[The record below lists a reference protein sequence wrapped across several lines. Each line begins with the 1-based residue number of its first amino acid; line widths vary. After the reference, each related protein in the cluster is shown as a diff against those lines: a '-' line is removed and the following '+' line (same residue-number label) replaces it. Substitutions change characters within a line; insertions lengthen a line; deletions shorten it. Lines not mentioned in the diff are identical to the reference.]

1 MGQLT
6 FPYYRPAELRD
17 ERQLATV
24 IVDTEEDF
32 DWNVPVEGTNHDT
45 SYLSHLADL
54 HIIWKAHRIK
64 PTYLL
69 TYPVLENTS
78 FVFRLRRLLDVGQ
91 CSLGVQLHSW
101 VTPPFEGRQ
110 NMASSFAGNLSGE
123 LEVAKLSRLIERFI
137 ECFGDPP
144 KIFRAGRYGLGPRTP
159 DLLEEFGFDVD
170 TSVAPRSSM
179 LDKQGPD
186 FSQYDF
192 QAFWFGRSR
201 AILELPL
208 CRSII
213 GWGGAAGV
221 ALYQAILGRKPR
233 QSNPALGVLAAF
245 RVAERVTLSPEG
257 NDVGAMRRL
266 VSGLQARGAT
276 VLPVSFH
283 SSSLWPGHNPYVRD
297 KQGLHQFYDRLSE
310 ILGHLSE
317 ERGCHFVAAP
327 DLPGMFSIPRAAV
340 S

>member
-1 MGQLT
+1 MSQLA
-6 FPYYRPAELRD
+6 FPCCKPAELRD
-17 ERQLATV
+17 ARQLATV

-45 SYLSHLADL
+45 SYLTHLVDL
-54 HIIWKAHRIK
+54 HIIWKAHRIT

-69 TYPVLENTS
+69 TYPVLENAS
-78 FVFRLRRLLDVGQ
+78 FVCRLRRLLEVGQ
-91 CSLGVQLHSW
+91 CSLGVQLHPW

-110 NMASSFAGNLSGE
+110 NVASSFAGNLTGE
-123 LEVAKLSRLIERFI
+123 LEVAKLSRLVARFI
-137 ECFGDPP
+137 ECFGCPP

-192 QAFWFGRSR
+192 QAFWFGRTR

-221 ALYQAILGRKPR
+221 ALYQAVLGRKQR
-233 QSNPALGVLAAF
+233 QSNPALGALAVC
-245 RVAERVTLSPEG
+245 RIAERVTLSPEG
-257 NDVGAMRRL
+257 NDVGAMKRL
-266 VSGLQARGAT
+266 ISGLQARGAT

-283 SSSLWPGHNPYVRD
+283 SSSVWPGHNPYVRD
-297 KQGLHQFYDRLSE
+297 KEDLHQFYDRLSE
-310 ILGHLSE
+310 IVGYLADE
-317 ERGCHFVAAP
+317 AKCDFVAAS
-327 DLPGMFSIPRAAV
+327 DLPRLFSIPRSAV